1 MGDCE
6 WTLQQGDFWSDI
18 LRKLFMLRMVIA
30 WKWLPC
36 WSLES
41 LTLWILKTGQ
51 GWMKTDLTLQLAF
64 LWGEVGVDNIQWSLV
79 TLLVVCF
86 YENANLLY
94 DFKRKQTSSSLPL
107 PFSRQVNKGISP
119 VFEQAQ
125 VVKWG
130 LELILTSKMLLFI
143 QAWQGGTSD
152 LLHSFV

>member
-1 MGDCE
+1 
-6 WTLQQGDFWSDI
+6 
-18 LRKLFMLRMVIA
+18 
-30 WKWLPC
+30 
-36 WSLES
+36 
-41 LTLWILKTGQ
+41 
-51 GWMKTDLTLQLAF
+51 MKTDLTLQLAF

-125 VVKWG
+125 VVK
-130 LELILTSKMLLFI
+130 
-143 QAWQGGTSD
+143 
-152 LLHSFV
+152 